1 MVSSEDEFN
10 IVANEMVKDL
20 IDVFE
25 ECIEKIRNNCSNEQ
39 KRDFKYLKISLQY
52 YKIIFM

>member
-10 IVANEMVKDL
+10 IVANEMVKDST
-20 IDVFE
+20 DEFE

-39 KRDFKYLKISLQY
+39 KKRFQIS
-52 YKIIFM
+52 